1 VQRLCDVHGEG
12 VETTRQRAV
21 ARVIPAVITGHTTPA
36 LSDVGCASVR
46 LRFLDALATSGSQGA
61 PLKHDSNDRTLK
73 HGVEDGGYLLAIQ
86 RLAIQNKPLQTEGQG
101 QRVRGRR
108 EWRESPD
115 VAGDA
120 GACGSIPLRGPG
132 GQMYSSDQDSNDSGR
147 ETLTRAHRQTGGL
160 LAAISAVPGDKGLD
174 RYENSRQVQ
183 GLGLNPKP

>member
-1 VQRLCDVHGEG
+1 MQRLCDVHGEG

-61 PLKHDSNDRTLK
+61 PLKHDRTLK